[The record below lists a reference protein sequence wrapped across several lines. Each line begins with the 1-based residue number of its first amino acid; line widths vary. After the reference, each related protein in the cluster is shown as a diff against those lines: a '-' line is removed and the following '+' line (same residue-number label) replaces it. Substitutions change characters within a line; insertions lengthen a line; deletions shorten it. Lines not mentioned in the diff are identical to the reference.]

1 MLILKACV
9 KVKNT
14 NTVGILNAI
23 MNAKTLNSAWQE
35 LCDAMASYRFTRLM
49 YGRSHF
55 TSGRNLGDEA
65 DYMVLSNHDTE
76 YFDFFIRS
84 GRFKRSP
91 FFVWSFYNTGFVSW
105 STVANLPKEV
115 LATAGDLLEANER
128 FGVTAGYTASFPNA
142 LPGHKSVASI
152 CASREMTQHDVDFI
166 WNSYQQ
172 DLEAI
177 WNAFDL
183 KARSLPFPANEGRLT
198 AKQREILGWI
208 ARGKT
213 GQEIAIILGVTLST
227 VEKHLK
233 SARDALDVLNTAQ
246 AVAKLSFM
254 NQLHVDQDNEERV
267 KAAFTK
273 SSADAEIG

>member
-1 MLILKACV
+1 MLNLKARV

-23 MNAKTLNSAWQE
+23 MTAETLDSAWQK

-65 DYMVLSNHDTE
+65 DYMVLSNHDPE
-76 YFDFFIRS
+76 YSDFFIRS

-91 FFVWSFYNTGFVSW
+91 FFIWSFYNTGFVSW
-105 STVANLPKEV
+105 SKVANLPKEA
-115 LATAGDLLEANER
+115 LASAGDLLEANAR

-142 LPGHKSVASI
+142 LPGQKSVASI
-152 CASREMTQHDVDFI
+152 CAARGMTQHDVDFI

-177 WNAFDL
+177 WNTFDL
-183 KARSLPFPANEGRLT
+183 KARSLPFPSNEGRLS

-233 SARDALDVLNTAQ
+233 AARDALDVLTTAQ

-254 NQLHVDQDNEERV
+254 NQLHVDQDNEERIR
-267 KAAFTK
+267 AAFAK
-273 SSADAEIG
+273 SSAAAASG

>member
-1 MLILKACV
+1 MHQ
-9 KVKNT
+9 T
-14 NTVGILNAI
+14 NTIGILNAI
-23 MNAKTLNSAWQE
+23 MNADTLDCAWQKV
-35 LCDAMASYRFTRLM
+35 CDAMAGYRLTRLM

-65 DYMVLSNHDTE
+65 DYMILSNHDPE

-91 FFVWSFYNTGFVSW
+91 FFIWSFDNTGFVSW
-105 STVANLPKEV
+105 SKLANLPKEV
-115 LATAGDLLEANER
+115 LAASSAILEANAR
-128 FGVTAGYTASFPNA
+128 FGVTAGYTASFPNVLA
-142 LPGHKSVASI
+142 GHKSVASI
-152 CASREMTQHDVDFI
+152 CASRGMTQNDVDFI
-166 WNSYQQ
+166 WNSNSQ

-183 KARSLPFPANEGRLT
+183 KARSLPFPTSGGNLS

-213 GQEIAIILGVTLST
+213 GQEIAAILGVTIST

-233 SARDALDVLNTAQ
+233 AARDALDVVTTAQ

-254 NQLHVDQDNEERV
+254 NQLYVDNDSEAEVRAHFP
-267 KAAFTK
+267 KYPSDAAN
-273 SSADAEIG
+273 G